1 MSASVTSQNEGSALA
16 KGDQIGTLCFLAL
29 VIIIAICSV
38 FLTFSFPKTPLP
50 TDIGPAR
57 FPNIFAF
64 CLIVLCAIQ
73 FVLTLKSPLIEEGS
87 NDADQTSKPSYRR
100 VAIGVAAT
108 ILCIYAMGYLG
119 FEICS
124 IFYLFGLMRL
134 MGRRQ
139 YLWNGIFAVL
149 LSASI
154 YLIFSYGLS
163 VPLPEITLFDM

>member
-1 MSASVTSQNEGSALA
+1 MSASATSQNEDAALTR
-16 KGDQIGTLCFLAL
+16 GDRIGTLCFLAL
-29 VIIIAICSV
+29 IIVIALCSV
-38 FLTFSFPKTPLP
+38 FLTFSFPQTPLP

-64 CLIVLCAIQ
+64 FLIVLCVAQI
-73 FVLTLKSPLIEEGS
+73 VLTLKSP
-87 NDADQTSKPSYRR
+87 DAIAPTDEATPDSKPNYWR
-100 VAIGVAAT
+100 VLIGVGAT
-108 ILCIYAMGYLG
+108 VLCIYAMAYLG

-124 IFYLFGLMRL
+124 ILYLFALMRL

-154 YLIFSYGLS
+154 YLVFSYGLS

>member
-1 MSASVTSQNEGSALA
+1 MSASATSQADGIALTR
-16 KGDQIGTLCFLAL
+16 GERIGTLCLLAL
-29 VIIIAICSV
+29 VIGLAVCS
-38 FLTFSFPKTPLP
+38 FILSLSFPKTPLP

-64 CLIVLCAIQ
+64 CLIVLCAVQ
-73 FVLTLKSPLIEEGS
+73 FVLTLKSPQANPSPDDVLS
-87 NDADQTSKPSYRR
+87 VDKPNYWR
-100 VAIGVAAT
+100 VAIGISITV
-108 ILCIYAMGYLG
+108 LCIYAMQFLG

-124 IFYLFGLMRL
+124 IAYLFTLMRL

-139 YLWNGIFAVL
+139 YIWNGIFAVL

-163 VPLPEITLFDM
+163 VPLPEITLFDL